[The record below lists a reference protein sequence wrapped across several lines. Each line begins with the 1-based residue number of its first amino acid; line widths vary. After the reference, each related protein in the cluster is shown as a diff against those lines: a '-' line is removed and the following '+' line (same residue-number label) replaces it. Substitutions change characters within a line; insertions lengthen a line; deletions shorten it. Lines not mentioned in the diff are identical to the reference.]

1 MDFLTDWL
9 FVLRG
14 RLSPVTVTAAVVAAG
29 GMVILL
35 LGLLSIRRVSL
46 AEEAERISGFRRPSR
61 YTRWQTR
68 LYQSGL
74 RIRLWEFALV
84 GLLIGALVGAVFVL
98 LGFATLGLAAIP
110 AGPFVYGR
118 YLMRRRDRV
127 QRQFREQLPDA
138 AHDFVQHFALT
149 RDLPEAIK
157 AMAAKGPPALRPDFT
172 WADSLIRRKVPV
184 ASALEAVGRS
194 RTEPFFQQFMDALAQ
209 HEVNGGDLRTVLE
222 RIARGQRAQVRLHD
236 RIEAQQAGARL
247 VGRVYAAAPV
257 GFLVFMRLMGGESY
271 ARFFETPL
279 GQVAQLLVL
288 GSGVAAWWLTN
299 AIARRGIYLDSADY
313 TDAADGPTARKAP
326 KASADEP
333 SLVWTESQAGPDTT
347 LAER

>member
-14 RLSPVTVTAAVVAAG
+14 RLSPMTVTAAVVAAG

-46 AEEAERISGFRRPSR
+46 ADEAERISGIRRPSR
-61 YTRWQTR
+61 YARWQAR

-74 RIRLWEFALV
+74 RIRLWEFVLI
-84 GLLIGALVGAVFVL
+84 GLLIGALAGAAFML
-98 LGFATLGLAAIP
+98 LGFVTLGLAAIP

-118 YLMRRRDRV
+118 YLMRRRDHAL
-127 QRQFREQLPDA
+127 RQFREQLPDA

-149 RDLPEAIK
+149 RDVPEAIK
-157 AMAAKGPPALRPDFT
+157 AMATKGPSALRPEFA

-194 RTEPFFQQFMDALAQ
+194 RTETFFRQFMDALAQ
-209 HEVNGGDLRTVLE
+209 HEVNGGDLRGVLE

-236 RIEAQQAGARL
+236 RIESQQAGAQL

-257 GFLVFMRLMGGESY
+257 CFLVFMRLMGGESY
-271 ARFFETPL
+271 VRFFVTAV

-288 GSGVAAWWLTN
+288 GSSVAAWWLTN
-299 AIARRGIYLDSADY
+299 AIARRGIYLDND
-313 TDAADGPTARKAP
+313 DG
-326 KASADEP
+326 
-333 SLVWTESQAGPDTT
+333 VGNDTT
-347 LAER
+347 VEPTLVFADSPADSDAMSAGR